1 MEQARHALFNA
12 VILALLSAGLMAFR
26 IAAWGE
32 AWNDRSIMLVIIA
45 LLGGFGAAFFTRFCL
60 WLAQRL
66 PGIRRMRQRLLVLL
80 LFPPCYLG
88 SMALLLEVQNR
99 LILGKFDDEMTYSAR
114 IWVFNLMVR
123 FAFYLAFLPNYLL
136 PFGLPIMTG
145 VAMVLMTRRHST
157 KT

>member
-1 MEQARHALFNA
+1 MEQARRTLFNA

-45 LLGGFGAAFFTRFCL
+45 LLAGFGAAFFTSLSL
-60 WLAQRL
+60 WLAHRL
-66 PGIRRMRQRLLVLL
+66 PGISRVRQGLLVLL

-114 IWVFNLMVR
+114 IWLFNLMFR

-136 PFGLPIMTG
+136 PFGLPIVTG
-145 VAMVLMTRRHST
+145 AAIMLMTRHHS
-157 KT
+157 KKI